1 MLNVLTCFCVGVLLF
16 PAPSTQNQAT
26 KIKKMKRR
34 AFLKASAISSTAA
47 LVPAFLRG
55 YTPQRLF
62 NSRAEKILV
71 IVQLS
76 GGNDGLNTIIPY
88 RNDLYYQNR
97 PTLAI
102 DRSEVLQVSDELG
115 FHPAMAGL
123 RSLYDEGLMSVVNN
137 VGYPNPDRSHF
148 RSMDIWH
155 TASGSDEYLSTGWLG
170 RYLDQYCTSCEEAHA
185 ALEVDDALSLALKGA
200 QRSGFA
206 MSSPA
211 QLKKMT
217 DNRYLQLVADHPHD
231 HEENVAYLYK
241 TLIDTQASADY
252 LAAQAR
258 IHRSTV
264 DYPTTEFGRDLKQIA
279 ELITA
284 DTDTHIYYVSLT
296 GFDTHA
302 GQQQRQQRLLQQYSE
317 GMKAFME
324 DLRQNNLI
332 NDTLVM
338 TFSEF
343 GRRVQQNASGG
354 TDHGTANNLFL
365 MGGNIRQKGFF
376 NEGPDLSRLD
386 SGDLQYRIDFREIYA
401 TILKDWLNVD
411 AVKVLNGSFAGLP
424 LL

>member
-1 MLNVLTCFCVGVLLF
+1 
-16 PAPSTQNQAT
+16 
-26 KIKKMKRR
+26 MKRR
-34 AFLKASAISSTAA
+34 DFLKTSAISSTAV

-55 YTPQRLF
+55 YTPRRLY
-62 NSRAEKILV
+62 NSRSEKILV
-71 IVQLS
+71 VVQLS
-76 GGNDGLNTIIPY
+76 GGNDGLNTVVPF
-88 RNDLYYQNR
+88 RNDLYYQHR
-97 PTLAI
+97 PSLAI
-102 DRSEVLQVSDELG
+102 DRSDVLEVSDELG
-115 FHPAMAGL
+115 FHPAMEGL
-123 RSLYDEGLMSVVNN
+123 QALYNDGLMSIINS

-155 TASGSDEYLSTGWLG
+155 TGSGSDEYLSTGWLG
-170 RYLDQYCTSCEEAHA
+170 RYLDHYCTDCGQAHA

-200 QRSGFA
+200 QRNGFA

-252 LAAQAR
+252 LATQAKM
-258 IHRSTV
+258 HRSNV
-264 DYPTTEFGRDLKQIA
+264 NYPATEFARDLKQIA

-302 GQQQRQQRLLQQYSE
+302 GQQGRQQRLLQQYSD

-324 DLRQNNLI
+324 DLRQHNLL
-332 NDTLVM
+332 NDTLVL

-343 GRRVQQNASGG
+343 GRRVKQNASGG

-365 MGGNIRQKGFF
+365 MGGNLKQKGFF
-376 NEGPDLSRLD
+376 NEGPDLSDLEE
-386 SGDLQYRIDFREIYA
+386 GDLKYQVDFRQVYA
-401 TILKDWLNVD
+401 TILDKWLNVE
-411 AVKVLNGSFAGLP
+411 APRVLNGPFQELP
-424 LL
+424 IL